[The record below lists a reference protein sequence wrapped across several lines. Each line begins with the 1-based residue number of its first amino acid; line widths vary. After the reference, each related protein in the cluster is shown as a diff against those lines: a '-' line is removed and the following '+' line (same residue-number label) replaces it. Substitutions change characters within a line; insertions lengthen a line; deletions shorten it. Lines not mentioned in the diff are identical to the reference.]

1 MSLYSSFYD
10 EDYMI
15 ESISADIMDS
25 IFSECVDSETLLE
38 STELDYIEEGA
49 NTEYVKLLNNTKKIY
64 KNHLNMAKK
73 YSNANNF
80 SAALKEIDEAE
91 RVIQEAKKKLLA
103 IDGGVLSTIVGVALM
118 FVKAV
123 VQDMITTAIYSAI
136 GGGVAM
142 WESLKM
148 LKGFKGNIQRLQK
161 SIQHIGSRENIDKA
175 IKSAKP
181 KIGIKDKLDDIKA
194 PLPNE
199 GGKMTKALAVF
210 GKISSVLNMVQTV
223 VNVYNKLK
231 AAPTKEE
238 KIKCLNTFREAIGGT
253 LDQLAN
259 TISSTKEM
267 ILLKQENMQQ
277 QMNVATA
284 TKAEPNKK

>member
-15 ESISADIMDS
+15 ESISADIMNS

-80 SAALKEIDEAE
+80 GAALKEIDEAE

-103 IDGGVLSTIVGVALM
+103 IDGGVLSTIVGVALR

-181 KIGIKDKLDDIKA
+181 KGIKDKLDDIKA

-259 TISSTKEM
+259 SISSTKEM

>member
-15 ESISADIMDS
+15 ESISADIMNS

-80 SAALKEIDEAE
+80 GAALKEIDEAE

-181 KIGIKDKLDDIKA
+181 KGIKDKLDDIKA

-259 TISSTKEM
+259 SISSTKEM

>member
-80 SAALKEIDEAE
+80 GAALKEIDEAE

-181 KIGIKDKLDDIKA
+181 KGIKDKLDDIKA

-259 TISSTKEM
+259 SISSTKEM